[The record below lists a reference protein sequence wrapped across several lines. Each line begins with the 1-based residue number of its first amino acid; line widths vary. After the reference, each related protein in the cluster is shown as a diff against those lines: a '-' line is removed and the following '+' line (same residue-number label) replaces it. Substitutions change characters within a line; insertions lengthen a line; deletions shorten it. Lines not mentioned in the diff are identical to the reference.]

1 MNLQTRTNK
10 VFLANPGCVVAP
22 APLSPFAVA
31 LRRPSRARAAAILR
45 DGRAQAP
52 PKFWRVPPP
61 ESMVGLGEET
71 LLLLEALAEALGGA
85 GSPEDKRCERER
97 SLLRSLAPCAPLP
110 PAPPW
115 PFWWTGQRL
124 VLSPQS
130 TPLSAHP
137 AHPSNHMEP
146 SLNALMLMRSCSW
159 AGGTGGTVHRAT
171 LLPQELKAQP
181 SESPGQ
187 APLELG
193 ICSRS
198 PLPRPSRCLSLAQG
212 GSVPAGQRSAGL
224 R

>member
-61 ESMVGLGEET
+61 GTVVGLGEET
-71 LLLLEALAEALGGA
+71 LRPLEALAEALGGA

-115 PFWWTGQRL
+115 PFGGQGSALCFPRNPHPSQRIQPTL
-124 VLSPQS
+124 PI
-130 TPLSAHP
+130 TWNPLS
-137 AHPSNHMEP
+137 
-146 SLNALMLMRSCSW
+146 MLSCSC
-159 AGGTGGTVHRAT
+159 AHAHGQEAQEAPCTEPRCSHRN
-171 LLPQELKAQP
+171 
-181 SESPGQ
+181 
-187 APLELG
+187 
-193 ICSRS
+193 
-198 PLPRPSRCLSLAQG
+198 
-212 GSVPAGQRSAGL
+212 
-224 R
+224 